1 MNHIFRILAFVLV
14 GLSLSAQNES
24 NSPYSRFGLGDLQSF
39 STATQSA
46 MGGVGIAS
54 YDPLSINVSNP
65 ASYSSVF
72 AQRFTMQTG
81 GIHTTKLL
89 QTSTQNQVVNSTNF
103 NYLMFSFPLS
113 KFWGTSVGL
122 LPYSEKSYSFS
133 DASTDPSAD
142 LLFEGNGGLTRI
154 YFGNSINV
162 NKNLSIGANL
172 NYLFGNLNSNRKVF
186 FNDVSVFNTK
196 INEDINING
205 FYFDLGLMYK
215 VKLGKWNSVLGF
227 TMDNGSEISA
237 EKTSLIE
244 TFRSGGEFEL
254 IEDTISFDQQ
264 LGDSLVLPT
273 SMGFGLA
280 LSNEQWK
287 IMADYKSD
295 NWEEYTL
302 FGTND
307 DLENSSQLALGFEF
321 VPDKKSINRY
331 YKMIRYRLGMYSSKT
346 YLNLKN
352 QQLDEKA
359 ITLGF
364 GLPLKR
370 SGSLVN
376 LSAEVGQM
384 GTTDNGLIQESFA
397 RFKIGFIFSDIW
409 FIKRK
414 YD

>member
-14 GLSLSAQNES
+14 GLSSSAQNES

-54 YDPLSINVSNP
+54 YDPLSINVINP

-133 DASTDPSAD
+133 DAITDPSAD

-154 YFGNSINV
+154 YFGNSTNV

-172 NYLFGNLNSNRKVF
+172 NYLFGNLNSSRKVF
-186 FNDVSVFNTK
+186 FNDVRVFNTK
-196 INEDINING
+196 INEDINIKG
-205 FYFDLGLMYK
+205 FYFDFGLMYK
-215 VKLGKWNSVLGF
+215 AKLGKWNSVLGF

-264 LGDSLVLPT
+264 LGGSLVLPT

-295 NWEEYTL
+295 NWEEYNL

-307 DLENSSQLALGFEF
+307 DLENSSRLALGFEF

-376 LSAEVGQM
+376 LSAELGQM
-384 GTTDNGLIQESFA
+384 GTTDDGLIQESFA

>member
-1 MNHIFRILAFVLV
+1 MNHIFKILVFVLV

-54 YDPLSINVSNP
+54 YDPLSINISNP

-89 QTSTQNQVVNSTNF
+89 QTNTQNQVVNSTNF

-122 LPYSEKSYSFS
+122 LPFSEKSYSFS
-133 DASTDPSAD
+133 DVSIDPPAD

-162 NKNLSIGANL
+162 NNNLSIGANL
-172 NYLFGNLNSNRKVF
+172 NYLFGNLNSSRKVF
-186 FNDVSVFNTK
+186 FNDISVFNTK

-215 VKLGKWNSVLGF
+215 AKLGKWNSVLGF

-264 LGDSLVLPT
+264 LGGSLELPT
-273 SMGFGLA
+273 SMGFGIA
-280 LSNEQWK
+280 LSNEQLK

-295 NWEEYTL
+295 NWEEYNL
-302 FGTND
+302 FGDND
-307 DLENSSQLALGFEF
+307 DLENSSRLALGFEF

-346 YLNLKN
+346 YLNLEN

-384 GTTDNGLIQESFA
+384 GTTDDGLIQESFA

>member
-24 NSPYSRFGLGDLQSF
+24 NSPYSRFGLGDVQGF

-72 AQRFTMQTG
+72 SQRFTMQTG

-172 NYLFGNLNSNRKVF
+172 NYLFGNLNSSRKVF

-196 INEDINING
+196 INEDFNING
-205 FYFDLGLMYK
+205 FYFDFGLIYK
-215 VKLGKWNSVLGF
+215 AKLGKWNSVLGF
-227 TMDNGSEISA
+227 TLDNGSEISA

-264 LGDSLVLPT
+264 LGGTLVLPT

-295 NWEEYTL
+295 NWEEYNL

-307 DLENSSQLALGFEF
+307 DLENSSRLALGFEF

-352 QQLDEKA
+352 QQLDEKV

-376 LSAEVGQM
+376 LSAELGQM
-384 GTTDNGLIQESFA
+384 GTTDDGLIQESFA

>member
-1 MNHIFRILAFVLV
+1 MNRIFRILAFVLF
-14 GLSLSAQNES
+14 GFSLSAQNES

-54 YDPLSINVSNP
+54 YDHLSINVSNP

-89 QTSTQNQVVNSTNF
+89 KTSTQNQVVNSTNF

-172 NYLFGNLNSNRKVF
+172 NYLFGNLNSSRKVF

-205 FYFDLGLMYK
+205 FYFDFGLMYK
-215 VKLGKWNSVLGF
+215 AKLGKWNSVLGF
-227 TMDNGSEISA
+227 TIDNGSEISA

-264 LGDSLVLPT
+264 LGGTLLLPT

-295 NWEEYTL
+295 NWEEYNL

-307 DLENSSQLALGFEF
+307 DLENSSRLALGFEF

-376 LSAEVGQM
+376 LSAELGQM
-384 GTTDNGLIQESFA
+384 GTTDDGLIKESFV
-397 RFKIGFIFSDIW
+397 RFKIGLIFSDIW

>member
-14 GLSLSAQNES
+14 GLSLLAQNES

-54 YDPLSINVSNP
+54 YDPLSINISNP

-142 LLFEGNGGLTRI
+142 LLFEGNGGLTRM

-172 NYLFGNLNSNRKVF
+172 NYLFGNLNSSRKVF

-205 FYFDLGLMYK
+205 FYFDFGLMYK
-215 VKLGKWNSVLGF
+215 AKLGKWNSVLGF
-227 TMDNGSEISA
+227 TIDNGSEISA

-264 LGDSLVLPT
+264 LGGSLVLPT

-295 NWEEYTL
+295 NWEEYNL

-307 DLENSSQLALGFEF
+307 DLENSSRLALGFEF
-321 VPDKKSINRY
+321 VPDKKSFNRY

-376 LSAEVGQM
+376 LSAELGQM
-384 GTTDNGLIQESFA
+384 GTTDDGLIQESFA
-397 RFKIGFIFSDIW
+397 SFKIGFIFSDIW

>member
-1 MNHIFRILAFVLV
+1 MNRIFKILAFVIT

-39 STATQSA
+39 SSATQSA

-54 YDPLSINVSNP
+54 YDPLTINVSNP

-89 QTSTQNQVVNSTNF
+89 QTNTQNQVVNSTNF

-113 KFWGTSVGL
+113 KFWGTSLGL
-122 LPYSEKSYSFS
+122 LPYSEKSFSFS
-133 DASTDPSAD
+133 DVSIDPSAD
-142 LLFEGNGGLTRI
+142 LLFEGNGGITRI
-154 YFGNSINV
+154 YFGNSVNI

-172 NYLFGNLNSNRKVF
+172 NYLFGNLNSSRKVLF
-186 FNDVSVFNTK
+186 DDISVFNTK
-196 INEDINING
+196 INEDVNING
-205 FYFDLGLMYK
+205 YYFDFGLIYK
-215 VKLGKWNSVLGF
+215 IKLGKWNSVLGF
-227 TMDNGSEISA
+227 TINNENEISA

-264 LGDSLVLPT
+264 FGSLELPT
-273 SMGFGLA
+273 SMGFGLS

-295 NWEEYTL
+295 NWEEYNL
-302 FGTND
+302 FGVND
-307 DLENSSQLALGFEF
+307 DLENSSRLALGFEF

-331 YKMIRYRLGMYSSKT
+331 YKMIRYRLGIYSYKT

-376 LSAEVGQM
+376 LSAELGQM
-384 GTTDNGLIQESFA
+384 GTTDDSLIQETFA
-397 RFKIGFIFSDIW
+397 RFKIGFIFSDTW
-409 FIKRK
+409 FMKRK

>member
-172 NYLFGNLNSNRKVF
+172 NYLFGNLNSSRKVF

-196 INEDINING
+196 INEDVNING
-205 FYFDLGLMYK
+205 FYFDFGLMYK
-215 VKLGKWNSVLGF
+215 AKLGKWNSVLGF

-264 LGDSLVLPT
+264 LGGSLVLPT

-295 NWEEYTL
+295 NWEEYNL

-307 DLENSSQLALGFEF
+307 DLENSSRLALGFEF

-376 LSAEVGQM
+376 LSAELGQM
-384 GTTDNGLIQESFA
+384 GTTDDGLIQESFA

>member
-172 NYLFGNLNSNRKVF
+172 NYLFGNLNSSRKVF

-205 FYFDLGLMYK
+205 FYFDFGLMYK
-215 VKLGKWNSVLGF
+215 AKLGKWNSVLGF
-227 TMDNGSEISA
+227 TMHNGSEISA

-254 IEDTISFDQQ
+254 IEDTISFDHQVGGT
-264 LGDSLVLPT
+264 LLLPT

-295 NWEEYTL
+295 NWEEYNL

-307 DLENSSQLALGFEF
+307 DLENSSRLALGFEF
-321 VPDKKSINRY
+321 VPDIKSINRY

-346 YLNLKN
+346 YLNLEN

>member
-1 MNHIFRILAFVLV
+1 MNRIFRILAFVLF
-14 GLSLSAQNES
+14 GFSLSAQNES

-39 STATQSA
+39 SSATHSA

-72 AQRFTMQTG
+72 TQRFTMQTG

-113 KFWGTSVGL
+113 KFLGTSVGL

-133 DASTDPSAD
+133 DVSTNPSAD

-154 YFGNSINV
+154 YFGNSINI
-162 NKNLSIGANL
+162 NKNFSIGANL
-172 NYLFGNLNSNRKVF
+172 NYLFGNLNSSRKVF

-196 INEDINING
+196 INQDINING
-205 FYFDLGLMYK
+205 FYFDFGLMYK
-215 VKLGKWNSVLGF
+215 AKLGKWNSVLGF
-227 TMDNGSEISA
+227 TMDNGSKISA

-264 LGDSLVLPT
+264 PGGSLELPT
-273 SMGFGLA
+273 SVGFGVA

-287 IMADYKSD
+287 IMADYKNE
-295 NWEEYTL
+295 NWEEYSL
-302 FGTND
+302 FGVND
-307 DLENSSQLALGFEF
+307 DLENSSRLALGFEF

-359 ITLGF
+359 ITFGF
-364 GLPLKR
+364 ALPLKR

-376 LSAEVGQM
+376 LSAELGQM
-384 GTTDNGLIQESFA
+384 GTPDDGLIQESFA

>member
-14 GLSLSAQNES
+14 GLSSSAQNES

-54 YDPLSINVSNP
+54 YDPLSINVINP

-133 DASTDPSAD
+133 DAITDPSAD

-154 YFGNSINV
+154 YFGNSTNV

-172 NYLFGNLNSNRKVF
+172 NYLFGNLNSSRKVF
-186 FNDVSVFNTK
+186 FNDVRVFNTK
-196 INEDINING
+196 INEDINIKG
-205 FYFDLGLMYK
+205 FYFDFGLMYK
-215 VKLGKWNSVLGF
+215 AKLGKWNSVLGF

-264 LGDSLVLPT
+264 LGGSLVLPT

-295 NWEEYTL
+295 NWEEYNL

-307 DLENSSQLALGFEF
+307 DLENSSRLALGFEF

-376 LSAEVGQM
+376 LSAELGQM
-384 GTTDNGLIQESFA
+384 GTTDDGLIKESFA

>member
-1 MNHIFRILAFVLV
+1 MNRIFKILTFVII

-39 STATQSA
+39 SSATQSA
-46 MGGVGIAS
+46 MGGVGIAV
-54 YDPLSINVSNP
+54 YDPLTINVSNP

-122 LPYSEKSYSFS
+122 LPYSEKSFSFS
-133 DASTDPSAD
+133 DVSIDPSAD
-142 LLFEGNGGLTRI
+142 LLFEGNGGITRI
-154 YFGNSINV
+154 YFGNSVNI

-172 NYLFGNLNSNRKVF
+172 NYLFGNLNSSRKVLF
-186 FNDVSVFNTK
+186 DDVSVFNTK
-196 INEDINING
+196 INEDVNING
-205 FYFDLGLMYK
+205 YYFDFGFIYK
-215 VKLGKWNSVLGF
+215 AKLGKWNSVLGF
-227 TMDNGSEISA
+227 TMNNENEISA
-237 EKTSLIE
+237 EKISLIE
-244 TFRSGGEFEL
+244 TFRIGGEFEL
-254 IEDTISFDQQ
+254 IEDTLSFNQQ
-264 LGDSLVLPT
+264 LGGSLELPT

-280 LSNEQWK
+280 LNNEQWK
-287 IMADYKSD
+287 ILLDYKSD
-295 NWEEYTL
+295 NWEEYNL
-302 FGTND
+302 FDVND
-307 DLENSSQLALGFEF
+307 DLENSSRLALGFEF

-331 YKMIRYRLGMYSSKT
+331 YKMIRYRLGMYNYKT

-376 LSAEVGQM
+376 LSAELGQM
-384 GTTDNGLIQESFA
+384 GTTDYSLIQESFA

-409 FIKRK
+409 FVKRK

>member
-1 MNHIFRILAFVLV
+1 MNRIFKILAFVLV
-14 GLSLSAQNES
+14 GFSLSAQNES

-39 STATQSA
+39 ASATQSA
-46 MGGVGIAS
+46 IGGVGIAS

-81 GIHTTKLL
+81 GVHVTKLL

-113 KFWGTSVGL
+113 KFLGTSVGL

-133 DASTDPSAD
+133 DVSTNPSAD

-154 YFGNSINV
+154 YFGNSINI
-162 NKNLSIGANL
+162 NKNFSIGTNF
-172 NYLFGNLNSNRKVF
+172 NYLFGNLNSSRKVF

-196 INEDINING
+196 INQDINING
-205 FYFDLGLMYK
+205 FYFDFGLMYK
-215 VKLGKWNSVLGF
+215 AKLGKWNSVLGF
-227 TMDNGSEISA
+227 TMDNGSKISA

-264 LGDSLVLPT
+264 SGGSLELPT
-273 SMGFGLA
+273 SVGFGVA

-287 IMADYKSD
+287 IMADYKSE
-295 NWEEYTL
+295 NWEEYSL
-302 FGTND
+302 FGVND
-307 DLENSSQLALGFEF
+307 DLENSSRLALGFEF

-352 QQLDEKA
+352 QQLEEKA
-359 ITLGF
+359 ITFGF
-364 GLPLKR
+364 ALPLKR
-370 SGSLVN
+370 SGSLIN
-376 LSAEVGQM
+376 LSAELGQM
-384 GTTDNGLIQESFA
+384 GTTDDDLIQESFA